1 MRVIISI
8 TDFNLVSQR
17 DEPMADFDINSV
29 FDDIVLSE
37 EKCVDRGFAE
47 GYKEGQSRGRREG
60 AELGRK
66 QGQLIGTEV
75 GFYLG
80 FLAQFR
86 PVYSE
91 QTDKKSEKIKSALDK
106 LDRLC
111 GEFPRYNT
119 SEGFEDKLEE
129 IRAKFRVLCSLLKI
143 SPEVGDSSRW

>member
-8 TDFNLVSQR
+8 TDINLVSQR
-17 DEPMADFDINSV
+17 DEPMADLDINSV

-60 AELGRK
+60 ADLGRQ

-80 FLAQFR
+80 FLAEFR

-91 QTDKKSEKIKSALDK
+91 QTDKKSEMSESQIKYFKSTDFLPID
-106 LDRLC
+106 L
-111 GEFPRYNT
+111 
-119 SEGFEDKLEE
+119 
-129 IRAKFRVLCSLLKI
+129 
-143 SPEVGDSSRW
+143 SR

>member
-1 MRVIISI
+1 
-8 TDFNLVSQR
+8 
-17 DEPMADFDINSV
+17 MADLDINSV

-60 AELGRK
+60 AELGRQ
-66 QGQLIGTEV
+66 QGQLIGTEI

-129 IRAKFRVLCSLLKI
+129 IRAKFRLVCSLLKI
-143 SPEVGDSSRW
+143 SPDLGDSSRW